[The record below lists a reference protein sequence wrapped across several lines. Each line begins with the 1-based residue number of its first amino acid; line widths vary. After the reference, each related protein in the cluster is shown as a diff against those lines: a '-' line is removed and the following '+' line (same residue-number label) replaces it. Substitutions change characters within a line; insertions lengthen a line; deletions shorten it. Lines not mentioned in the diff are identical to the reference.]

1 MSYSK
6 LFFLNKR
13 LLTLIIFLFLSLFL
27 FFTNQSKYVSNIE
40 EDIIDFVAFVSYPK
54 TWYQNILSI
63 KSNNALLT
71 QNITQLKLL
80 NSKLTNYQKE
90 NIQLRKMLNFKESY
104 PKLSLLPANKV
115 NDNFTS
121 IFSIIINVGSTDQIL
136 KNQPVIDM
144 HGLVGKTIKVGD
156 SASKV
161 QLITDKNFAVSVK
174 VGKEMSL
181 AIFKPTFGK
190 YGYLEG
196 VLKTLELNEGEIIY
210 TSGVSEIY
218 PSDIPV
224 AKILSF
230 TKEQDKLTQNVIVE
244 ILSKI
249 NELNYVFVIQ

>member
-1 MSYSK
+1 MSYSSTSFINRRFIT
-6 LFFLNKR
+6 LF
-13 LLTLIIFLFLSLFL
+13 IFLFLSIFL
-27 FFTNQSKYVSNIE
+27 FFTNKSSYVKKIEKNIV
-40 EDIIDFVAFVSYPK
+40 DFISFVVYPK
-54 TWYQNILSI
+54 SWYDNVFYI
-63 KSNNALLT
+63 KSNNELLS
-71 QNITQLKLL
+71 QNVTQLKLL

-90 NIQLRKMLNFKESY
+90 NVKLREMLNFKESY

-121 IFSIIINVGSTDQIL
+121 IFSIIINVGINDDIM

-144 HGLVGKTIKVGD
+144 NGLIGKTIMIGD
-156 SASKV
+156 NASKV

-174 VGKEMSL
+174 VGEDMSL

-196 VLKTLELNEGEIIY
+196 VLKTLKLNEGEIIY

-224 AKILSF
+224 AKIVSF
-230 TKEQDKLTQNVIVE
+230 TKDQDKLTQNVIVE
-244 ILSKI
+244 ILAKI
-249 NELNYVFVIQ
+249 NELNYVFVVK

>member
-13 LLTLIIFLFLSLFL
+13 LLSLIIFLFLSLFL

-90 NIQLRKMLNFKESY
+90 NIQLREMLNFKESY

-121 IFSIIINVGSTDQIL
+121 IYSIIINVGNTDKIL

-144 HGLVGKTIKVGD
+144 HGLIGKTIKVGD
-156 SASKV
+156 NASKV
-161 QLITDKNFAVSVK
+161 QLITDKNFAISVK

>member
-1 MSYSK
+1 MSYSNTSFINRRFIT
-6 LFFLNKR
+6 LF
-13 LLTLIIFLFLSLFL
+13 IFLFLSIFL
-27 FFTNQSKYVSNIE
+27 FFTNKSRYVKKIEKNI
-40 EDIIDFVAFVSYPK
+40 INFISFVVYPK
-54 TWYQNILSI
+54 TWYDNVLYI
-63 KSNNALLT
+63 KSNNELLA
-71 QNITQLKLL
+71 QNVTQLKLL

-90 NIQLRKMLNFKESY
+90 NIKLREMLNFKESY

-121 IFSIIINVGSTDQIL
+121 VFSIIINVGINDDIT

-144 HGLVGKTIKVGD
+144 NGLIGKTIMIGD
-156 SASKV
+156 NASKV

-174 VGKEMSL
+174 VGEDMSL

-196 VLKTLELNEGEIIY
+196 VLKTLKLNEGEIVY

-224 AKILSF
+224 AKIISF
-230 TKEQDKLTQNVIVE
+230 TKDQDKLTQNVIVE
-244 ILSKI
+244 ILAKI
-249 NELNYVFVIQ
+249 NELNYVFVIK

>member
-1 MSYSK
+1 MSYSNTSFINRRFIT
-6 LFFLNKR
+6 LF
-13 LLTLIIFLFLSLFL
+13 IFLFLSIFL
-27 FFTNQSKYVSNIE
+27 FFTNKSRYVKKIEKNI
-40 EDIIDFVAFVSYPK
+40 INFISFVVYPK
-54 TWYQNILSI
+54 TWYDNVLYI
-63 KSNNALLT
+63 KSNNELLA
-71 QNITQLKLL
+71 QNVTQLKLL

-90 NIQLRKMLNFKESY
+90 NIKLREMLNFKESY

-121 IFSIIINVGSTDQIL
+121 VFSIIINVGINDDIV

-144 HGLVGKTIKVGD
+144 NGLIGKTIMIGD
-156 SASKV
+156 NASKV

-174 VGKEMSL
+174 VGEDMSL

-196 VLKTLELNEGEIIY
+196 VLKTLKLNEGEIVY

-224 AKILSF
+224 AKIISF
-230 TKEQDKLTQNVIVE
+230 TKDQDKLTQNVIVE
-244 ILSKI
+244 ILAKI
-249 NELNYVFVIQ
+249 NELNYVFVIK

>member
-1 MSYSK
+1 
-6 LFFLNKR
+6 
-13 LLTLIIFLFLSLFL
+13 
-27 FFTNQSKYVSNIE
+27 
-40 EDIIDFVAFVSYPK
+40 
-54 TWYQNILSI
+54 
-63 KSNNALLT
+63 
-71 QNITQLKLL
+71 L

-90 NIQLRKMLNFKESY
+90 NIKLREMLNFKESY

-121 IFSIIINVGSTDQIL
+121 VFSIIINVGINDDIT

-144 HGLVGKTIKVGD
+144 NGLIGKTIMIGD
-156 SASKV
+156 NASKV

-174 VGKEMSL
+174 VGEDMSL

-196 VLKTLELNEGEIIY
+196 VLKTLKLNEGEIVY

-224 AKILSF
+224 AKIISF
-230 TKEQDKLTQNVIVE
+230 TKDQDKLTQNVIVE
-244 ILSKI
+244 ILAKI
-249 NELNYVFVIQ
+249 NELNYVFVIK

>member
-1 MSYSK
+1 M
-6 LFFLNKR
+6 
-13 LLTLIIFLFLSLFL
+13 
-27 FFTNQSKYVSNIE
+27 V
-40 EDIIDFVAFVSYPK
+40 YPK
-54 TWYQNILSI
+54 TWYENILYI
-63 KSNNALLT
+63 KSNNGLLV

-80 NSKLTNYQKE
+80 NSKLTNYQRE
-90 NIQLRKMLNFKESY
+90 NIKLREMLNFKESY

-121 IFSIIINVGSTDQIL
+121 IFSIIINVGLNDDIF

-144 HGLVGKTIKVGD
+144 NGLVGKTITIG
-156 SASKV
+156 SNASKV

-174 VGKEMSL
+174 VGEEMTL

-196 VLKTLELNEGEIIY
+196 VLKTLELEEGEIIY

-224 AKILSF
+224 AKIVSF
-230 TKEQDKLTQNVIVE
+230 TKDKDKLTQNVIVE
-244 ILSKI
+244 LLAKI
-249 NELNYVFVIQ
+249 NELNYVFVIK

>member
-6 LFFLNKR
+6 TFFINKR
-13 LLTLIIFLFLSLFL
+13 LITLSIFLFFSTFL
-27 FFTNQSKYVSNIE
+27 FFTNKSKYVEKIE
-40 EDIIDFVAFVSYPK
+40 RNIIDFISFVTYPK
-54 TWYQNILSI
+54 TWYENILYI
-63 KSNNALLT
+63 ESNNELLI

-80 NSKLTNYQKE
+80 NSKLINYQSE
-90 NIQLRKMLNFKESY
+90 NIKLREMLNFKESY
-104 PKLSLLPANKV
+104 PRLSLLPANKV

-121 IFSIIINVGSTDQIL
+121 IFSIIINVGLENKIT

-144 HGLVGKTIKVGD
+144 NGLVGKTITIGD
-156 SASKV
+156 VASKV

-174 VGKEMSL
+174 LGEEMAL

-196 VLKTLELNEGEIIY
+196 VLKTLELQEGEIIY

-224 AKILSF
+224 AKIVSF
-230 TKEQDKLTQNVIVE
+230 TKDQDKLTQNVVVE
-244 ILSKI
+244 ILAKI
-249 NELNYVFVIQ
+249 NELNYVFVIK

>member
-1 MSYSK
+1 MSYSNTSFINRRLIT
-6 LFFLNKR
+6 LF
-13 LLTLIIFLFLSLFL
+13 IFLFFSIFL
-27 FFTNQSKYVSNIE
+27 FFTNKSIYVEKVEKN
-40 EDIIDFVAFVSYPK
+40 IIDFTSFLVYPK
-54 TWYQNILSI
+54 TWYENIFYI
-63 KSNNALLT
+63 KSNNKLLV
-71 QNITQLKLL
+71 QNVTQLKLL
-80 NSKLTNYQKE
+80 NSKLTNYQNE
-90 NIQLRKMLNFKESY
+90 NIKLREMLSFKESY

-121 IFSIIINVGSTDQIL
+121 VFSIIINVGLNDDII

-144 HGLVGKTIKVGD
+144 NGLVGKTITIGNN
-156 SASKV
+156 ASKV

-174 VGKEMSL
+174 VGEEMAL

-196 VLKTLELNEGEIIY
+196 VLKTLKLEEGEIIY

-230 TKEQDKLTQNVIVE
+230 TKDQDKLTQNVIVE
-244 ILSKI
+244 ILAKI
-249 NELNYVFVIQ
+249 NELNYVFVIK

>member
-6 LFFLNKR
+6 TFFINKR
-13 LLTLIIFLFLSLFL
+13 LITLSIFLFFSTFL
-27 FFTNQSKYVSNIE
+27 FFTNKSKYVEKIE
-40 EDIIDFVAFVSYPK
+40 RNIIDFISFVTYPK
-54 TWYQNILSI
+54 TWYENIFYI
-63 KSNNALLT
+63 ESNNELLI

-80 NSKLTNYQKE
+80 NSKLINYQSE
-90 NIQLRKMLNFKESY
+90 NIKLREMLNFKESY
-104 PKLSLLPANKV
+104 PRLSLLPANKV

-121 IFSIIINVGSTDQIL
+121 IFSIIINVGLENKIT

-144 HGLVGKTIKVGD
+144 NGLVGKTITIGD
-156 SASKV
+156 VASKV

-174 VGKEMSL
+174 LGEEMDL

-196 VLKTLELNEGEIIY
+196 VLKTLELQEGEIIY

-224 AKILSF
+224 AKIVSF
-230 TKEQDKLTQNVIVE
+230 TKDQDKLTQNVVVE
-244 ILSKI
+244 ILAKI
-249 NELNYVFVIQ
+249 NELNYVFVIK

>member
-1 MSYSK
+1 M
-6 LFFLNKR
+6 
-13 LLTLIIFLFLSLFL
+13 
-27 FFTNQSKYVSNIE
+27 V
-40 EDIIDFVAFVSYPK
+40 YPK
-54 TWYQNILSI
+54 TWYENILYI
-63 KSNNALLT
+63 KSNNELLV

-80 NSKLTNYQKE
+80 NSKLTNYQRE
-90 NIQLRKMLNFKESY
+90 NIKLREMLNFKESY

-121 IFSIIINVGSTDQIL
+121 IFSIIINVGLNDDIT

-144 HGLVGKTIKVGD
+144 NGLVGKTITIGNN
-156 SASKV
+156 ASKV

-174 VGKEMSL
+174 VGEEMTL

-196 VLKTLELNEGEIIY
+196 VLKTLELKEDEIIY

-224 AKILSF
+224 ARIVSF
-230 TKEQDKLTQNVIVE
+230 AKDQDKLTQNVIVE
-244 ILSKI
+244 VIAKI
-249 NELNYVFVIQ
+249 NELNYVFVVK

>member
-13 LLTLIIFLFLSLFL
+13 LLTLIIFLFLSLFI
-27 FFTNQSKYVSNIE
+27 FFTNKSNYVSNIE

-121 IFSIIINVGSTDQIL
+121 IYSIIINVGNTDQIL

-144 HGLVGKTIKVGD
+144 HGLIGKTIKVGD

-249 NELNYVFVIQ
+249 NEINYVFVIQ

>member
-1 MSYSK
+1 M
-6 LFFLNKR
+6 
-13 LLTLIIFLFLSLFL
+13 
-27 FFTNQSKYVSNIE
+27 V
-40 EDIIDFVAFVSYPK
+40 YPK
-54 TWYQNILSI
+54 TWYENILYI
-63 KSNNALLT
+63 KSNNGLLV

-80 NSKLTNYQKE
+80 NSKLTNYQRE
-90 NIQLRKMLNFKESY
+90 NIKLREMLNFKESY

-121 IFSIIINVGSTDQIL
+121 IFSIIINVGLNDDIS

-144 HGLVGKTIKVGD
+144 NGLVGKTITIG
-156 SASKV
+156 SNASKV

-174 VGKEMSL
+174 VGEEMTL

-196 VLKTLELNEGEIIY
+196 VLKTLELEEGEIIY

-224 AKILSF
+224 AKIVSF
-230 TKEQDKLTQNVIVE
+230 TKDKDKLTQNVIVE
-244 ILSKI
+244 LLAKI
-249 NELNYVFVIQ
+249 NELNYVFVIK

>member
-1 MSYSK
+1 MSYSNK
-6 LFFLNKR
+6 SFINKR
-13 LLTLIIFLFLSLFL
+13 LITLFIFLFFSIFL
-27 FFTNQSKYVSNIE
+27 FFTNKSTYVKKVERN
-40 EDIIDFVAFVSYPK
+40 IIDFISFMVYPK
-54 TWYQNILSI
+54 TWYENILYI
-63 KSNNALLT
+63 KSNNELLV

-80 NSKLTNYQKE
+80 NSKLTNYQRE
-90 NIQLRKMLNFKESY
+90 NIKLREMLNFKESY

-121 IFSIIINVGSTDQIL
+121 IFSIIINVGLNDDIT

-144 HGLVGKTIKVGD
+144 NGLVGKTITIGNN
-156 SASKV
+156 ASKV

-174 VGKEMSL
+174 VGEEMAL

-196 VLKTLELNEGEIIY
+196 VLKTLELKEDEIIY

-224 AKILSF
+224 ARIVSF
-230 TKEQDKLTQNVIVE
+230 TKDQDKLTQNVIVE
-244 ILSKI
+244 VIAKI
-249 NELNYVFVIQ
+249 NELNYVFVVK

>member
-1 MSYSK
+1 MSYSNTS
-6 LFFLNKR
+6 FINKR
-13 LLTLIIFLFLSLFL
+13 LITLFIFLFFSIFL
-27 FFTNQSKYVSNIE
+27 FFTNKSTYVKKVERN
-40 EDIIDFVAFVSYPK
+40 IIDFISFMVYPK
-54 TWYQNILSI
+54 TWYENILYI
-63 KSNNALLT
+63 KSNNELLV

-80 NSKLTNYQKE
+80 NSKLTNYQRE
-90 NIQLRKMLNFKESY
+90 NIKLREMLNFKESY

-121 IFSIIINVGSTDQIL
+121 IFSIIINVGLNDDIT

-144 HGLVGKTIKVGD
+144 NGLVGKTITIGNN
-156 SASKV
+156 ASKV

-174 VGKEMSL
+174 VGEEMAL

-196 VLKTLELNEGEIIY
+196 VLKTLELKEDEIIY

-224 AKILSF
+224 ARIVSF
-230 TKEQDKLTQNVIVE
+230 TKDQDKLTQNVIVE
-244 ILSKI
+244 VIAKI
-249 NELNYVFVIQ
+249 NELNYVFVVK

>member
-121 IFSIIINVGSTDQIL
+121 IYSIIINVGNTDKIL

-144 HGLVGKTIKVGD
+144 HGLIGKTIKVGD
-156 SASKV
+156 NASKV
-161 QLITDKNFAVSVK
+161 QLITDKNFAISVK

-196 VLKTLELNEGEIIY
+196 VLKTLELNVGEIIY

-230 TKEQDKLTQNVIVE
+230 TKEKDKLTQNVIVE

>member
-1 MSYSK
+1 MSYSSTSFINRRFIT
-6 LFFLNKR
+6 LF
-13 LLTLIIFLFLSLFL
+13 IFLFLSIFL
-27 FFTNQSKYVSNIE
+27 FFTNKSSNVKKIE
-40 EDIIDFVAFVSYPK
+40 KNIVDFISFVVYPK
-54 TWYQNILSI
+54 SWYDNVFYI
-63 KSNNALLT
+63 KSNNELLA
-71 QNITQLKLL
+71 QNVTQLKLL

-90 NIQLRKMLNFKESY
+90 NVKLREMLNFKESY

-121 IFSIIINVGSTDQIL
+121 VFSIIINVGINDYIM

-144 HGLVGKTIKVGD
+144 NGLVGKTIMIGD
-156 SASKV
+156 NASKV

-174 VGKEMSL
+174 VGEDMSL

-196 VLKTLELNEGEIIY
+196 VLKTLKLNEGEIIY

-224 AKILSF
+224 AKIVSF
-230 TKEQDKLTQNVIVE
+230 TKDQDKLTQNVIVE
-244 ILSKI
+244 ILAKI
-249 NELNYVFVIQ
+249 NELNYVFVVK

>member
-1 MSYSK
+1 
-6 LFFLNKR
+6 
-13 LLTLIIFLFLSLFL
+13 
-27 FFTNQSKYVSNIE
+27 V
-40 EDIIDFVAFVSYPK
+40 VYPK
-54 TWYQNILSI
+54 TWYDNVLYI
-63 KSNNALLT
+63 KSNNELLA
-71 QNITQLKLL
+71 QNVTQLKLL

-90 NIQLRKMLNFKESY
+90 NIKLREMLNFKESY

-121 IFSIIINVGSTDQIL
+121 VFSIIINVGINDDIT

-144 HGLVGKTIKVGD
+144 NGLIGKTIMIGD
-156 SASKV
+156 NASKV

-174 VGKEMSL
+174 VGEDMSL

-196 VLKTLELNEGEIIY
+196 VLKTLKLNEGEIVY

-224 AKILSF
+224 AKIISF
-230 TKEQDKLTQNVIVE
+230 TKDQDKLTQNVIVE
-244 ILSKI
+244 ILAKI
-249 NELNYVFVIQ
+249 NELNYVFVIK

>member
-1 MSYSK
+1 MSYSSTSFINRRFIT
-6 LFFLNKR
+6 FF
-13 LLTLIIFLFLSLFL
+13 IFLFLSIFL
-27 FFTNQSKYVSNIE
+27 FFTNKSSYVKKIEKNIV
-40 EDIIDFVAFVSYPK
+40 DFISFVVYPK
-54 TWYQNILSI
+54 SWYDNVFYI
-63 KSNNALLT
+63 KSNNELLA
-71 QNITQLKLL
+71 QNVTQLKLL

-90 NIQLRKMLNFKESY
+90 NVKLREMLNFKESY

-121 IFSIIINVGSTDQIL
+121 VFSIIINVGINDDIM

-144 HGLVGKTIKVGD
+144 NGLIGKTIMIGD
-156 SASKV
+156 NASKV

-174 VGKEMSL
+174 VGEDMSL

-196 VLKTLELNEGEIIY
+196 VLKTLKLNEGEIIY

-224 AKILSF
+224 AKIVSF
-230 TKEQDKLTQNVIVE
+230 TKDQDKLTQNVIVE
-244 ILSKI
+244 ILAKI
-249 NELNYVFVIQ
+249 NELNYVFVIK

>member
-1 MSYSK
+1 MSYSNTSFINRRFIT
-6 LFFLNKR
+6 LF
-13 LLTLIIFLFLSLFL
+13 IFLFLSIFL
-27 FFTNQSKYVSNIE
+27 FFTNKSRYVKKIEKNIVNF
-40 EDIIDFVAFVSYPK
+40 ISFVVYPK
-54 TWYQNILSI
+54 TWYDNVLYI
-63 KSNNALLT
+63 KSNNELLA
-71 QNITQLKLL
+71 QNVTQLKLL

-90 NIQLRKMLNFKESY
+90 NIKLREMLNFKESY

-121 IFSIIINVGSTDQIL
+121 VFSIIINVGINDDIT

-144 HGLVGKTIKVGD
+144 NGLIGKTIMIGD
-156 SASKV
+156 NASKV

-174 VGKEMSL
+174 VGEDMSL

-196 VLKTLELNEGEIIY
+196 VLKTLKLNEGEIVY

-224 AKILSF
+224 AKIISF
-230 TKEQDKLTQNVIVE
+230 TKDQDKLTQNVIVE
-244 ILSKI
+244 ILAKI
-249 NELNYVFVIQ
+249 NELNYVFVIK

>member
-1 MSYSK
+1 MSYSSTSFINRRFIT
-6 LFFLNKR
+6 LF
-13 LLTLIIFLFLSLFL
+13 IFLFLSIFL
-27 FFTNQSKYVSNIE
+27 FFTNKSIHVKKIEKNIV
-40 EDIIDFVAFVSYPK
+40 DFISFVVYPK
-54 TWYQNILSI
+54 TWYDNVFYI
-63 KSNNALLT
+63 KSNNELLA
-71 QNITQLKLL
+71 QNVTQLKLL

-90 NIQLRKMLNFKESY
+90 NVKLREKLNFKESY

-121 IFSIIINVGSTDQIL
+121 VFSIIINVGINDDIM

-144 HGLVGKTIKVGD
+144 NGLIGKTIMIGD
-156 SASKV
+156 NASKV

-174 VGKEMSL
+174 VGEDMSL

-196 VLKTLELNEGEIIY
+196 VLKTLKLNEGEIIY

-224 AKILSF
+224 AKIVSF
-230 TKEQDKLTQNVIVE
+230 TKDQDKLTQNVIVE
-244 ILSKI
+244 ILAKI
-249 NELNYVFVIQ
+249 NELNYVFVVK